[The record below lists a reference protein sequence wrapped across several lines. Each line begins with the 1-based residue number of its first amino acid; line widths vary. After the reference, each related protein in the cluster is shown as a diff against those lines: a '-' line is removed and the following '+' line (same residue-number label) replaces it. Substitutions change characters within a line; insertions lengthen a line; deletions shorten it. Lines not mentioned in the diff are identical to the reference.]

1 MLNVLMCSH
10 SNEVRTMPKHTLIG
24 YSIQVNPN
32 GYLNS
37 GADLNELENT
47 PEPPSQRDLSL
58 LSDKEKGELKISS
71 VENYVLVM
79 ITYSMQIHICER
91 K

>member
-10 SNEVRTMPKHTLIG
+10 PNEVRTISKHTLIG

-37 GADLNELENT
+37 GADLNELGNI
-47 PEPPSQRDLSL
+47 PEPPNQRDLSL
-58 LSDKEKGELKISS
+58 LSDKKKGELKISS
-71 VENYVLVM
+71 VENRVSM
-79 ITYSMQIHICER
+79 IITHSMQTHII
-91 K
+91 